1 MFKAHCI
8 ESQKLILKILLKKRP
23 QKNIKISVYRC
34 IFQYPGCQQVTRIQN
49 DTSSALVNSFVAK
62 KKKSVAMS
70 LPDILFLFTRFWIAF
85 SN

>member
-23 QKNIKISVYRC
+23 QKNIKISVYRH
-34 IFQYPGCQQVTRIQN
+34 IFLYSGCQQVTRIQN

-62 KKKSVAMS
+62 KKSVAMS